1 MNSTKNATFL
11 NTDVV
16 VIGAGVIGL
25 TAARGLLLKG
35 FKVTVLA
42 KHVPGDEDIYY
53 ASNWAGAMWAGEA
66 KTSEERRLLLATYG
80 QLMRFART
88 EPDAAVHIV
97 RIEER
102 FHENPLLGD
111 PTRLWLSEFVED
123 FRIIEPRERRSDD
136 AFICSYSLPVV
147 DSPVHLQW
155 LKSQVTS
162 LGGEIKRQDIVSL
175 SEIYAAYPQSTV
187 IVNASGLGARTLDGV
202 NDPKCHPVRGQT
214 ILVRS
219 DQTSTLYYH
228 TQDEQHTYIIPR
240 PGSKLL
246 VCGGVFQPGRDSPL
260 VDEVTRMDE
269 IRRTNLLAPH
279 VVSKNPEIVA
289 NIVGIRP
296 GREGGYRLE
305 HEIRQGSKS
314 KIHIL
319 HAYGHGH
326 NGYSISYGT
335 ADALVAMVSDL
346 HWESAVKPRQISL

>member
-1 MNSTKNATFL
+1 MGSMKNATFL
-11 NTDVV
+11 NTDVI

-25 TAARGLLLKG
+25 TAARSLLSKG

-42 KHVPGDEDIYY
+42 KHVPGDEDIFY

-80 QLMRFART
+80 QLMRLART

-102 FHENPLLGD
+102 FHENPLLED
-111 PTRLWLSEFVED
+111 PTSLWFSEFVED
-123 FRIIEPRERRSDD
+123 FEIVDPKEIKSDD
-136 AFICSYSLPVV
+136 AFICSYKLPVV
-147 DSPVHLQW
+147 DCPVHLQW

-162 LGGEIKRQDIVSL
+162 LGGEIKRQEVASL
-175 SEIYAAYPQSTV
+175 SEIYATYPRSTV

-202 NDPKCHPVRGQT
+202 NDTKCHPVRGQNV
-214 ILVRS
+214 LVRS
-219 DQTSTLYYH
+219 DQTSKLYYR
-228 TQDEQHTYIIPR
+228 TQGEQDTYIIPR

-246 VCGGVFQPGRDSPL
+246 VCGGVFQPGRDSPV
-260 VDEVTRMDE
+260 VDAATAADE
-269 IRRTNLLAPH
+269 MRRTNLLAPH
-279 VVSKNPEIVA
+279 VVSKNPDIVA
-289 NIVGIRP
+289 SIIGIRP

-305 HEIRQGSKS
+305 HETRQGSKN
-314 KIHIL
+314 KVHVL

-326 NGYSISYGT
+326 NGYSMSYGT

-346 HWESAVKPRQISL
+346 HWKSAIKNRQVSL